1 MHRPL
6 YETDADRTREAAV
19 VDEFARAHRLVPVK
33 LGGKYPADF
42 GLMQGERLVGVAEVK
57 VRFRRNPGMYPE
69 MAVSLAKCQQLRG
82 LAAWGLKVR
91 LLFAMREGIFVQ
103 PITCDISVGPKGA
116 VEMVGDGFG
125 GGYIGMM
132 GRSDRGDA
140 HDIEAAVF
148 FETKRMKRVCDAP
161 AGMFEETT

>member
-1 MHRPL
+1 MYRPL

-19 VDEFARAHRLVPVK
+19 VDEFARLHRLVPIK

-57 VRFRRNPGMYPE
+57 VRSRRNPGMYPE

-91 LLFAMREGIFVQ
+91 LLFAMPEGVFVQ
-103 PITCDISVGPKGA
+103 PITADVSIGPKGE
-116 VEMVGDGFG
+116 VEMANDGYG
-125 GGYIGMM
+125 GGYIGML
-132 GRSDRGDA
+132 GRTDRGDSM
-140 HDIEAAVF
+140 DIECAVF
-148 FETKRMKRVCDAP
+148 FETSRMKRVCDAP
-161 AGMFEETT
+161 VGLFKAAT